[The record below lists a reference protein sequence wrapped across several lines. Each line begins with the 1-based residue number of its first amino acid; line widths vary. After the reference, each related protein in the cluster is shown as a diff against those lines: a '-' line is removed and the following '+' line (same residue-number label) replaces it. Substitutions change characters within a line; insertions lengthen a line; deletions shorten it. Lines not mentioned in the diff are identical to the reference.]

1 MGRVRIT
8 RPFVLLALAAL
19 LAPRVEASRTG
30 VWKSSPP
37 AAAALTTTDASGLLA
52 PLAPAAHLDASTA
65 ADSEI
70 VDSPRFDL
78 GDVVLVESELEHE
91 DHFDLGPLDLL
102 GPAPLRGPPPSYP
115 ETRVRGFELLP
126 PFRVGASPSLSL
138 WSRQACGFACREVVS
153 DSRYDPWGLC
163 AFGLPCPG
171 WAERT
176 IDSVK
181 NAAGSAVEG
190 AKRLGAALES
200 AAWQLDESGKRTA
213 RAAKM
218 AVAGKEERSHFTKAQ
233 KNEAVRDYL
242 AGFAEAWGTAMML
255 VGPAEVPAA
264 PGRAGAAKAAA
275 PPVSAG
281 QGPSFWHYTDE
292 AGRAGIGRPPYR
304 INPSPPETMFSV
316 NEAGAFDAGLIGQLD
331 RSMTE
336 NVFLTN
342 VPPAQIGQHAQRLL
356 PLNRTFTHAV
366 EVSADDV
373 ARQGF
378 RLFENPALKNTFNI
392 PCGDGVGPCVDPNA
406 ITRLPAPI
414 RN

>member
-8 RPFVLLALAAL
+8 RLFVLLALAVL
-19 LAPRVEASRTG
+19 LTPRIEASRTN
-30 VWKSSPP
+30 VWESNPHASLT
-37 AAAALTTTDASGLLA
+37 ATTTGAAGLLA
-52 PLAPAAHLDASTA
+52 SLAPAAAGDVDAA
-65 ADSEI
+65 ELP
-70 VDSPRFDL
+70 VFDL
-78 GDVVLVESELEHE
+78 GDVVLADTADADDE
-91 DHFDLGPLDLL
+91 HFDLGPLTLVDLNL
-102 GPAPLRGPPPSYP
+102 LRGPPPSYP
-115 ETRVRGFELLP
+115 ETRVWGFELLP

-138 WSRQACGFACREVVS
+138 WGRQPCGLSCREVAS

-171 WAERT
+171 WAERAK
-176 IDSVK
+176 DSVQRGVETG
-181 NAAGSAVEG
+181 ARVAMAGVKKWG
-190 AKRLGAALES
+190 ATLES
-200 AAWQLDESGKRTA
+200 AMWQLDESGDRTA

-218 AVAGKEERSHFTKAQ
+218 AVAGKEERSHFTKSQ

-242 AGFAEAWGTAMML
+242 SGFAEAYGIAMML
-255 VGPAEVPAA
+255 LGPSQGPAS
-264 PGRAGAAKAAA
+264 PGRAGAAKAAG
-275 PPVSAG
+275 PPPSAG
-281 QGPSFWHYTDE
+281 QGPKLWHYTDE
-292 AGRAGIGRPPYR
+292 AGGAGIGRPPYR

-316 NEAGAFDAGLIGQLD
+316 NEAGTFDAGLIGQLD

-356 PLNRTFTHAV
+356 PLNRTFTHAI

-373 ARQGF
+373 AGQGF

-392 PCGDGVGPCVDPNA
+392 PCGDGVGPCVDPKA